1 MKRKFLERSP
11 YRIATMARL
20 IAKLIDIFVIMILS
34 IFFYPVGILFSVIYI
49 GIADSLGQGQ
59 SVGKKFMGFAVI
71 SLEDGSPC
79 SYRQSFIRNLP
90 LIIPLIL
97 AIIPIWGW
105 ILSFIVGVP
114 LILIEVYLLYR
125 LDSGSRIG
133 DVMADTS
140 VIASDGP
147 RPVKA
152 AMAKTS
158 AGWFEAGSTTQ
169 PH

>member
-1 MKRKFLERSP
+1 
-11 YRIATMARL
+11 MARL
-20 IAKLIDIFVIMILS
+20 IAKLIDIFVILILS
-34 IFFYPVGILFSVIYI
+34 IFFYPVGIIFSVGYI
-49 GIADSLGQGQ
+49 GVADSLGQGQ

-71 SLEDGSPC
+71 SLEDGGPC
-79 SYRQSFIRNLP
+79 TYRQSFIRNLP
-90 LIIPLIL
+90 LIIPLML

-105 ILSFIVGVP
+105 ILSFIVGIP

-125 LDSGSRIG
+125 LDSGARVG

-152 AMAKTS
+152 GLAKST
-158 AGWFEAGSTTQ
+158 AGWFEASSNT
-169 PH
+169 H